1 MSRQKLFWF
10 TMAALMVLM
19 VELCSYILV
28 DHVAKKHFAEMALRY
43 HKLTTCELKYD
54 AKLQLI
60 TPVPGRSS
68 YRWTTEYFDTY
79 HANSVN
85 GIGLYDN
92 GISGKKRYAGLV
104 LGDSFT
110 FGMGSLD
117 NLRSNWVV
125 QAEHMLPNTELIN
138 LGGFSKSTYDEIRTY
153 HKLSA
158 AIPHQFVILNFFT
171 GSDFDDN
178 LTENFDFFRMVRDLN
193 LETDALRIFCN
204 GRIGDV
210 YSISNAYLLHT
221 PIQFR
226 SIWLVLKI
234 YEQLKRTTGLGTSKP
249 YPKDIVEYNRKHAT
263 DGIPPELVAL
273 RPTESDVTRF
283 EVPSIPLK
291 MSLNRKL
298 FLPEY
303 QAQADKIVDHSAALI
318 TDFAKQLLLKNI
330 HLLVIIHP
338 SKEEVY
344 LTGITTANTAN
355 MKLDYARQRLAS
367 GLSGTVRFLDLTDLF
382 RKHLSKTAD
391 LLYYPVD
398 SHYTVAGYYFAAQ
411 NIGSWLAKQIETLP
425 G

>member
-1 MSRQKLFWF
+1 MP
-10 TMAALMVLM
+10 ALIVLT

-28 DHVAKKHFAEMALRY
+28 DHVTKTNLTEMARRY
-43 HKLTTCELKYD
+43 HKLTSCELYYD

-60 TPVPGRSS
+60 TPIPGRST
-68 YRWTTEYFDTY
+68 YRWTTEYFVTY

-92 GISGKKRYAGLV
+92 GISGRKRYGGLI

-158 AIPHQFVILNFFT
+158 TIPHQFVILNFFT
-171 GSDFDDN
+171 GNDFDDN
-178 LTENFDFFRMVRDLN
+178 LTENFDFFRMVKDLN

-204 GRIGDV
+204 GRVGDA
-210 YSISNAYLLHT
+210 YTISNAYLLHT

-226 SIWLVLKI
+226 SIWLTLKL
-234 YEQLKRTTGLGTSKP
+234 YDLLKRTTSSGSSKP
-249 YPKDIVEYNRKHAT
+249 YPKDILEYHRKHAT

-273 RPTESDVTRF
+273 RPTKSDITRF
-283 EVPSIPLK
+283 EVPPIPLK
-291 MSLNRKL
+291 FYLNRKL
-298 FLPEY
+298 FLHEY

-318 TDFAKQLLLKNI
+318 TDFAKQLLLNKI
-330 HLLVIIHP
+330 HLWVIIHP

-344 LTGITTANTAN
+344 LPGISTANTAN
-355 MKLDYARQRLAS
+355 IKLDYARQRLALA
-367 GLSGTVRFLDLTDLF
+367 LSGTVRFLDLTDLL
-382 RKHLSKTAD
+382 RKDLSETAD
-391 LLYYPVD
+391 LLYYPTD

-411 NIGSWLAKQIETLP
+411 HIGSWLAKQIETLP
-425 G
+425 GE